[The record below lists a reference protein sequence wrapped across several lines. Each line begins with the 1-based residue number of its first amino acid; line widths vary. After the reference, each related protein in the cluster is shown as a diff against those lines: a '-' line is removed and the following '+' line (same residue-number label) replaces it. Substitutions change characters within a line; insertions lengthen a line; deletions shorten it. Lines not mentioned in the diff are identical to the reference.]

1 MGEEQRHLGA
11 VVVGGVA
18 EAALEVENNGGGDD
32 GGEMENGEVVGGR
45 VKGPW
50 SPDEDSIL
58 TQLVAQFGARNW
70 SMIAR
75 GIPGRSGKSCRLRWC
90 NQLDPSVKRKP
101 FTEEEDRIIVAAH
114 AVHGNRWAAIARLL
128 PGRTDNAIKNHWNST
143 LKRRHT
149 DVSRFKPPPGLVL
162 VDANI
167 DIAKASSEETLSC
180 EGGDVQS
187 VEPHSEKDAN
197 NLSNHCE
204 EMAQEEDNQ
213 CSTEAKEETT
223 LSRPVARFS
232 AFSVYNPPSNPF
244 YPTSSIVPMQGPL
257 VLAPRTNVGICGV
270 LEGVCDEPMIPLHC
284 GHGCCAASNGTSC
297 QSSLLGPEFVDYE
310 SPSFSTHEFTSI
322 AADLNNIAWI
332 RSGLDSSSI
341 RIPDS
346 PVLNEISQGV
356 AAPMVSVDKRP
367 RNESAS
373 FNEGQNRLT
382 GMMPEVISTQMARQ
396 NFAMP
401 AEVEGLS

>member
-1 MGEEQRHLGA
+1 MGEEQRHLAA
-11 VVVGGVA
+11 VVAGDVA
-18 EAALEVENNGGGDD
+18 EAALEVENNGEGDD

-58 TQLVAQFGARNW
+58 TQLVGKFGARNW

-114 AVHGNRWAAIARLL
+114 AIHGNRWAAIARLL

-143 LKRRHT
+143 LKRRHAE
-149 DVSRFKPPPGLVL
+149 VSRFRPPPGLVL
-162 VDANI
+162 VDADI

-180 EGGDVQS
+180 GDADVHS
-187 VEPHSEKDAN
+187 LEPRSEKDAN
-197 NLSNHCE
+197 NLFNQCE
-204 EMAQEEDNQ
+204 EMAQEDNQ
-213 CSTEAKEETT
+213 CTTEAKEEIT
-223 LSRPVARFS
+223 LSCPVAHSS
-232 AFSVYNPPSNPF
+232 AFSVYNPPNNPF
-244 YPTSSIVPMQGPL
+244 YPSSLNLVPMQGPL
-257 VLAPRTNVGICGV
+257 VLAPKTNVGICRV
-270 LEGVCDEPMIPLHC
+270 LEDVCEPMIPLHC
-284 GHGCCAASNGTSC
+284 GHGCCAALNGASP

-310 SPSFSTHEFTSI
+310 LPSFSTHEFTSI
-322 AADLNNIAWI
+322 ATDLNNIAWI

-341 RIPDS
+341 RVLNS
-346 PVLNEISQGV
+346 PVPNEISQGV
-356 AAPMVSVDKRP
+356 AVPMDFVDKRP
-367 RNESAS
+367 RNENAS
-373 FNEGQNRLT
+373 FNEGQSRLR
-382 GMMPEVISTQMARQ
+382 GMIPEVISTQMPRQ

-401 AEVEGLS
+401 SKLKA